1 MEAEWSGEEW
11 QEFCDPLFTERHAP
25 SGYQRVP
32 DRDRGDLGI
41 EGFSLDGEGCAY
53 QCYACEQTG
62 VRERYEAQRDKMT
75 VDLGKLVKNRERV
88 ASLIGTHPLR
98 RWVFVVPL
106 HDSKELVIHARQ
118 NEEELREKGLPFLAE
133 DFTVVIQTADDFA
146 IERAL
151 VEERGAATIAVARR
165 EVAEAAVER
174 LAAEEAEQVRTMDR
188 KLAKVSGDPTRAR
201 GLMLRQAV
209 DGDNILE
216 DLKNHHPLIR
226 EQVTRQID
234 TERRNVLNEREVGEL
249 HRGSV
254 TGVRERLEGRL
265 REQAAAIGDDG
276 ANRLSHATVAR
287 WRMECPLDFPESE

>member
-1 MEAEWSGEEW
+1 MEADWSGEEW
-11 QEFCDPLFTERHAP
+11 QEFCDPLFAERHAP

-53 QCYACEQTG
+53 QCYACEQVG
-62 VRERYEAQRDKMT
+62 VRERYESQRDKMT

-88 ASLIGTHPLR
+88 AALVGTHQLR

-106 HDSKELVIHARQ
+106 HDSKELVIHARKK
-118 NEEELREKGLPFLAE
+118 EEELREKGLPFLAG

-146 IERAL
+146 TERAL
-151 VEERGAATIAVARR
+151 VEERGAATIAVARE
-165 EVAEAAVER
+165 EVAEAAVEQ
-174 LAAEEAEQVRTMDR
+174 LAAEEAEQVRTMDQ
-188 KLAKVSGDPTRAR
+188 KLAKVSDDPARAR

-216 DLKNHHPLIR
+216 GLKSHHPLIR
-226 EQVTRQID
+226 EQVARQID
-234 TERRNVLNEREVGEL
+234 TERRNVLAEREVGEL

-265 REQAAAIGDDG
+265 REQTAAIGDDG

-287 WRMECPLDFPESE
+287 WLMECPLDFPESE